1 MADLAVLAAVRRAVT
16 SPVVP
21 LALLSALTLALL
33 REGFETAALCSSA
46 AVAGVA
52 LSGST

>member
-1 MADLAVLAAVRRAVT
+1 MPVLAVSRPVGRALT

-21 LALLSALTLALL
+21 LVLLSALTFALL
-33 REGFETAALCSSA
+33 GEGFQVAGLCAGA

>member
-1 MADLAVLAAVRRAVT
+1 MAELAARRPVGRALT
-16 SPVVP
+16 SPGVP
-21 LALLSALTLALL
+21 LALLSALLFALL
-33 REGFETAALCSSA
+33 AQGFESAALCASA

>member
-1 MADLAVLAAVRRAVT
+1 MPTLAVRRPAGRVLT

-21 LALLSALTLALL
+21 LALLSVLTFALL
-33 REGFETAALCSSA
+33 GEGFEVAGLCAAA